1 MRTIS
6 IFEQVSLDG
15 YYASATDDPWYHAQR
30 ADPEFVEFISSNAS
44 GDGEL
49 LFGRK
54 TYDQMAA
61 FWPTAEAARAMPAVA
76 KGMNAKRK
84 LVASRSMTSAAW
96 QHTQVIGGDLVA
108 AVRELKAQAG
118 DPIVILGSGT
128 IVAQLTE
135 ADLID
140 EYQLLVIPVV
150 LGAGRTL
157 FEGTTRR
164 IELALA
170 SSRSFRNGCIFGVYR
185 R

>member
-15 YYASATDDPWYHAQR
+15 FYASATDDPWYHAQR

-44 GDGEL
+44 GNGEL

-84 LVASRSMTSAAW
+84 LVASRTMTSAGW
-96 QHTQVIGGDLVA
+96 QHTQVIRGELVG
-108 AVRELKAQAG
+108 AVRELKAQPG
-118 DPIVILGSGT
+118 EPIVILGSGT
-128 IVAQLTE
+128 IVAQL
-135 ADLID
+135 AAANLID
-140 EYQLLVIPVV
+140 EFQLLVFPLA

-157 FEGTTRR
+157 FDTRVD
-164 IELALA
+164 LTLV
-170 SSRSFRNGCIFGVYR
+170 SSRSFANGCVFNVYR